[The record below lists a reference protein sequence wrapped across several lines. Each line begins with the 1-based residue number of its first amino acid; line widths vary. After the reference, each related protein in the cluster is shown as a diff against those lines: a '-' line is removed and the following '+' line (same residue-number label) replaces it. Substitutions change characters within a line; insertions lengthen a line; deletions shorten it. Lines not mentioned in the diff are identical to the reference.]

1 MQGVLYIGYDA
12 GSTMHRNMYAIQFL
26 EYNHRTKCIEYN
38 VVTKNK
44 LLQILPHLKIIY
56 SRAVH

>member
-26 EYNHRTKCIEYN
+26 EYN

-44 LLQILPHLKIIY
+44 LLRILPHLKIIY